1 MGAVEA
7 DESGQGGGAHA
18 PWAELDR
25 HGMRGLG
32 KKEATTAAL
41 WRNPS
46 VGSAEQWVA
55 RRKKNTVKRR
65 NRVLNL
71 QPPETLFF

>member
-1 MGAVEA
+1 
-7 DESGQGGGAHA
+7 
-18 PWAELDR
+18 
-25 HGMRGLG
+25 MRGLG